1 MHLRAVV
8 LFLLFLIPS
17 IFSGQVEPKKGSYY
31 AVWGYNRSWYSNSDI
46 HFSGEGYDFTLWD
59 TPATD
64 KPEKFKTNI
73 YLNPL
78 KFTIPQFNFRA
89 GYHLSDKY
97 ALSLGWDHMKYYM
110 KENIFVNVTGYLD
123 EEVHDYYSFD
133 LDNEPFFL
141 ARNFMEYEHSDG
153 FNYVR
158 LNLDR
163 YDKIFSKG
171 KFQLDWISGIGFG
184 TALTWS
190 DFSWGSTRYRNVLH
204 LSGLNISLNTGPE
217 LQFKNHIF
225 LNSTFMAG
233 QSWLFDVAIR
243 HKEPEHKAHQ
253 NFQFY
258 QYYIVLGYRFRVGN
272 NSKEQKEKS

>member
-1 MHLRAVV
+1 MIFRLAFLCVI
-8 LFLLFLIPS
+8 FLLPAV
-17 IFSGQVEPKKGSYY
+17 FSGQVAPKKGTFY

-64 KPEKFKTNI
+64 KPEKFKASI
-73 YLNPL
+73 YLNPT

-89 GYHLSDKY
+89 GYHLSEKY
-97 ALSLGWDHMKYYM
+97 AVSLGWDHMKYFM
-110 KENIFVNVTGYLD
+110 KENIYVNVTGYL
-123 EEVHDYYSFD
+123 EEEAHNYYSFD

-158 LNLDR
+158 TNINR
-163 YDKIFSKG
+163 YDQLFSKG
-171 KFQLDWISGIGFG
+171 NFRLDWTSGIGLG

-190 DFSWGSTRYRNVLH
+190 DLSWGSTRYRNKLH
-204 LSGLNISLNTGPE
+204 LSGINVSVNTGPE
-217 LQFKNHIF
+217 LQFKNRIF
-225 LNSTFMAG
+225 LNSTLMAG

-243 HKEPEHKAHQ
+243 HGYPDHKAKQ

-258 QYYIVLGYRFRVGN
+258 QFYIAMGYRFSIGN
-272 NSKEQKEKS
+272 KSKQEKN